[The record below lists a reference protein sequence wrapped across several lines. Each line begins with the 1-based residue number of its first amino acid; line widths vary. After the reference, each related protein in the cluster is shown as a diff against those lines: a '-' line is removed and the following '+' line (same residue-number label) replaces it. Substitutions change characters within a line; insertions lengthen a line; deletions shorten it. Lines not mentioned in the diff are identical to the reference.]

1 MEALPIWL
9 IILLCVGVE
18 AVIGTVIYLIIHC
31 MTQNFEIDFED
42 DEAKAETGVTEE

>member
-1 MEALPIWL
+1 METPPIWV
-9 IILLCVGVE
+9 IILLCVGIV
-18 AVIGTVIYLIIHC
+18 AFIGTVIYLIIHC